1 KLNKHEYEEEI
12 RYTIEKVNGEEYEQK
27 MINAKGREPKN
38 EISIHGQGSKKDVFR
53 KETEKFFRIAD
64 EEIFKNYSQTMQLPV
79 YLVALNEHHAM
90 FQQVRDRK
98 STRLNSSHVSISYA
112 VFCLKKKK

>member
-1 KLNKHEYEEEI
+1 EEI
-12 RYTIEKVNGEEYEQK
+12 RDSVEKESGEDDKQK
-27 MINAKGREPKN
+27 MNNARGSGPKN